1 MFTSW
6 MEDDEFGFIRVN
18 SKLVCIKPGGDMRK
32 LLINHSSYSS
42 QVLMTKKNIGVISKK
57 NK

>member
-1 MFTSW
+1 MN
-6 MEDDEFGFIRVN
+6 G
-18 SKLVCIKPGGDMRK
+18 KLVCGEPGGDMRK

-42 QVLMTKKNIGVISKK
+42 QVFLTKKNVGVIGKE